1 MRGIS
6 KWSYDRDRASLTESS
21 INGVDRRRLILEAAV
36 RVFARKG
43 LHGARVGDIAAEA
56 GVAHG
61 LLYHYFKSKD
71 ELLETVFN
79 ETWELMIV
87 TVRSVEEAGGTARDQ
102 LRRVAAI
109 VLRTWK
115 RDPDLVRVLIREV
128 TRTSHLEQEVDDVNK
143 AQAELQRIIETG
155 QENGEFRTDVEAR
168 LAAVLFYGALE
179 EFLTGWALGT
189 LPDSDDDVDAAERT
203 IVEIVTAGLL
213 VGVTAEA

>member
-1 MRGIS
+1 
-6 KWSYDRDRASLTESS
+6 
-21 INGVDRRRLILEAAV
+21 
-36 RVFARKG
+36 VFARKG

-71 ELLETVFN
+71 ELLETVFK
-79 ETWELMIV
+79 ETWDLMIA

-128 TRTSHLEQEVDDVNK
+128 TRTSHLEQEVEDVNK
-143 AQAELQRIIETG
+143 AQAELQRIIEAG

-189 LPDSDDDVDAAERT
+189 LPDSVEDVDAAERT
-203 IVEIVTAGLL
+203 VVEIVTTGL
-213 VGVTAEA
+213 VVQVPARA

>member
-1 MRGIS
+1 M
-6 KWSYDRDRASLTESS
+6 
-21 INGVDRRRLILEAAV
+21 

-71 ELLETVFN
+71 ELLETVFQ
-79 ETWELMIV
+79 ETWDLMIA
-87 TVRSVEEAGGTARDQ
+87 TVRSVEEAGGTTRDQ

-128 TRTSHLEQEVDDVNK
+128 TRTSHIEREVEDVHL
-143 AQAELQRIIETG
+143 AQAELQRIIANG
-155 QENGEFRTDVEAR
+155 QANGEFRSDVDAR

-189 LPDSDDDVDAAERT
+189 LPDSEEDVDAAERT
-203 IVEIVTAGLL
+203 VVEIVTAGL
-213 VGVTAEA
+213 VAPIATEA

>member
-1 MRGIS
+1 
-6 KWSYDRDRASLTESS
+6 
-21 INGVDRRRLILEAAV
+21 
-36 RVFARKG
+36 
-43 LHGARVGDIAAEA
+43 
-56 GVAHG
+56 
-61 LLYHYFKSKD
+61 
-71 ELLETVFN
+71 
-79 ETWELMIV
+79 
-87 TVRSVEEAGGTARDQ
+87 
-102 LRRVAAI
+102 
-109 VLRTWK
+109 
-115 RDPDLVRVLIREV
+115 
-128 TRTSHLEQEVDDVNK
+128 VNK

>member
-1 MRGIS
+1 M
-6 KWSYDRDRASLTESS
+6 
-21 INGVDRRRLILEAAV
+21 
-36 RVFARKG
+36 FARKG

-71 ELLETVFN
+71 ELLETVFQ
-79 ETWELMIV
+79 ETWDLMIE
-87 TVRSVEEAGGTARDQ
+87 TVRSVEQAGGTARDQ

-128 TRTSHLEQEVDDVNK
+128 TRSPHIEHEVEDLHK
-143 AQAELQRIIETG
+143 AQGELQRIIATG
-155 QENGEFRTDVEAR
+155 QENGEFRSDVDAR
-168 LAAVLFYGALE
+168 LVAVLFYGALE

-189 LPDSDDDVDAAERT
+189 LPDSEDDVHAAERT
-203 IVEIVTAGLL
+203 IVEIVTAGL
-213 VGVTAEA
+213 VAEPVVAEG

>member
-1 MRGIS
+1 
-6 KWSYDRDRASLTESS
+6 LTERS
-21 INGVDRRRLILEAAV
+21 INGLDRRRLILEAAV

-71 ELLETVFN
+71 ELLETVFQ
-79 ETWELMIV
+79 ETWDLMIA
-87 TVRSVEEAGGTARDQ
+87 TVRSVEEAGGSSRDQ

-128 TRTSHLEQEVDDVNK
+128 TRSPNIEHEVEDVHK
-143 AQAELQRIIETG
+143 AQAELQRIIATG
-155 QENGEFRTDVEAR
+155 QENGEFRSDVDPR
-168 LAAVLFYGALE
+168 LVGVLFYGALE

-189 LPDSDDDVDAAERT
+189 LPDAEEDVDAAERT
-203 IVEIVTAGLL
+203 IVEIVTAGL
-213 VGVTAEA
+213 VAEPVTAES

>member
-1 MRGIS
+1 M
-6 KWSYDRDRASLTESS
+6 
-21 INGVDRRRLILEAAV
+21 
-36 RVFARKG
+36 FARRG

-71 ELLETVFN
+71 ELLETVFK
-79 ETWELMIV
+79 ETWDLMIA

-128 TRTSHLEQEVDDVNK
+128 TRSPHIEQEAEDVHK
-143 AQAELQRIIETG
+143 AQAELERIIRTG
-155 QENGEFRTDVEAR
+155 QENGEFRTDVDAR

-179 EFLTGWALGT
+179 EFLTGWSLGT
-189 LPDSDDDVDAAERT
+189 LPDSEEDVDAAERT
-203 IVEIVTAGLL
+203 VVEIVTAGL
-213 VGVTAEA
+213 VAAPVAAADD